1 MIFCEK
7 LYKAT
12 FSGKHTF
19 VLNGVQKTPLT
30 YIKWLS
36 KSAIKNIKN
45 MARIIVINSG
55 KGGVGKTTTAIN
67 LGASLNKLKKKVI
80 IMDAN
85 LNTPNIGL
93 QLGAPIVPVTLNHVL
108 KGKADIEDAIYEHSS
123 GTKIVPSSLSVKEL
137 TRFNTKKIPE
147 IATQL
152 ATLCDYVIIDSAAGF
167 GDESIA
173 VIEAADE
180 IIIVTNPEMPA
191 VTDALKAVK
200 VAREMGKEVN
210 GVIVTRHVNAKYEM
224 PLSAIKSM
232 LETQIIGVIPEDK
245 AVKEALNLRDAV
257 SHTHPRSKVS
267 RKYLEIARRVNGE
280 NIEERRSIFGRL
292 FG

>member
-1 MIFCEK
+1 
-7 LYKAT
+7 
-12 FSGKHTF
+12 
-19 VLNGVQKTPLT
+19 
-30 YIKWLS
+30 
-36 KSAIKNIKN
+36 
-45 MARIIVINSG
+45 MARVIVINSG

-67 LGASLNKLKKKVI
+67 LGASLNKLNHEVVI
-80 IMDAN
+80 LDAN

-137 TRFNTKKIPE
+137 TKFNTKKIPE
-147 IATQL
+147 IVKKL

-167 GDESIA
+167 GDE
-173 VIEAADE
+173 VISVLSVADE

-200 VAREMGKEVN
+200 VARKMGKEIN
-210 GVIVTRHVNAKYEM
+210 GIIVTRHSGAKYEM
-224 PLSAIKSM
+224 SLSSIKSM
-232 LETQIIGVIPEDK
+232 LESQIIGVIPEDK

-257 SHTHPRSKVS
+257 VHTAPKSRVSK
-267 RKYLEIARRVNGE
+267 KYYEIARKVAGE
-280 NIEERRSIFGRL
+280 DVDEQRGFFVRL
-292 FG
+292 FRR